1 MNITELLVTEEIEDK
16 LYAKH
21 RVSVDELY
29 EVIWNDEDQVMLRH
43 SQKVRG
49 TYTAYGRTL
58 AGRYLMIAF
67 RLLEGGIA
75 KVLTARDMDMAER
88 QLYRG

>member
-1 MNITELLVTEEIEDK
+1 MNITDLLVSEEIEDK
-16 LYAKH
+16 LYIKH

-29 EVIWNDEDQVMLRH
+29 EVIWNDEDELIIRH

-49 TYTAYGRTL
+49 TYTAYGRTV

-67 RLLEGGIA
+67 RLLEGGVA
-75 KVLTARDMDMAER
+75 KILTARDMDTAEC